1 MTGPARWAGVDVTL
15 GKSVVELSVV
25 ETSKGIALQQ
35 LRAAAEIDAVLYVG
49 DDVTDETAFGVLG
62 PDDMGVKVGSGE
74 THAAYRV
81 DGPEDVRELLQLLVA
96 ERSQR

>member
-1 MTGPARWAGVDVTL
+1 M
-15 GKSVVELSVV
+15 
-25 ETSKGIALQQ
+25 
-35 LRAAAEIDAVLYVG
+35 LYVG
-49 DDVTDETAFGVLG
+49 DDVTDETAFAVLG
-62 PDDMGVKVGSGE
+62 PDDIGVKVGSGE